1 MIKLNAQRNSVVKT
15 LTITPFSSVTV
26 PFLTAVE
33 ANIACRTLA
42 SNVQHQQMM
51 VQQEFTVNDTILTVS
66 VLQEFG
72 VRVVFDWEAMGILGA
87 VKEILVG

>member
-1 MIKLNAQRNSVVKT
+1 MGASYRYAKVYLRGVIKPSAQRDSIVKT

-26 PFLTAVE
+26 PFRTAVE

-42 SNVQHQQMM
+42 SNVQHQQVM

-66 VLQEFG
+66 VL
-72 VRVVFDWEAMGILGA
+72 
-87 VKEILVG
+87 